1 MVLRKELKEIL
12 SLHFKNATGDLK
24 KKKKR
29 GGGTEG
35 KVISPEAGS

>member
-24 KKKKR
+24 KKKKK
-29 GGGTEG
+29 GGTEG